1 MQNTGPVV
9 TIGNFDGVHLGHQ
22 ALLKKVKDEAKA
34 LNTHSM
40 VIIFEPQPLEFFA
53 RGNTIPR
60 LTRFREKFHQ
70 FRLAGIDE
78 VLIIRFNDRFASL
91 SAEDFVKKVLF
102 ESLHV
107 QKVLIGDDFRFGKQ
121 RLGDVNLLKSMGES
135 LGFTVEITQ
144 DVVYEGERISST
156 GVRKALQ
163 MADLQQAE
171 QLLGRPYAM
180 LGRVVY
186 GDQRGRI
193 LGFPTANIYLHRRAT
208 PVMGIYAVKVKGL
221 GHKTLLGVANI
232 GTRPTFGG
240 TRILLEVHIFD
251 FNENIYGKYV
261 SVEFSKKLRDEEYFP
276 NAELLKAQIWQDAID
291 AKAYFKEDHET

>member
-1 MQNTGPVV
+1 
-9 TIGNFDGVHLGHQ
+9 
-22 ALLKKVKDEAKA
+22 
-34 LNTHSM
+34 
-40 VIIFEPQPLEFFA
+40 
-53 RGNTIPR
+53 
-60 LTRFREKFHQ
+60 
-70 FRLAGIDE
+70 
-78 VLIIRFNDRFASL
+78 
-91 SAEDFVKKVLF
+91 
-102 ESLHV
+102 
-107 QKVLIGDDFRFGKQ
+107 
-121 RLGDVNLLKSMGES
+121 
-135 LGFTVEITQ
+135 
-144 DVVYEGERISST
+144 
-156 GVRKALQ
+156 